1 MPSRVLSRT
10 ALAGAW
16 IDARLSRRSTVLGLL
31 GAIGVAYL
39 AVVQLL
45 GVAAFSPDSWSYFEL
60 AKTVFSGDF
69 YRFNTFRSHFS
80 EHYSASFPFGF
91 PIALAVLHGVVG
103 PVPEAAQYFNVA
115 VMLATAYVVVRIGDE
130 LRFPAVAGLAV
141 ACSLML
147 YLPYFDEVRAGRSL
161 PLAIMLFAV
170 ACLLHLRDRPGAAG
184 LLFGL
189 SALVRFDFLTHAIVF
204 IAVAPLLRRRFDPGA
219 FPLAAA
225 GFAIGIAPWVVYGFV
240 HFGTF
245 WASDN
250 AWVAMSALPAFVEDY
265 PAAAAITASQDVA
278 LWLGRLAA
286 NVRPLGEALQ
296 WASTQFP
303 LVPVLAV
310 AILLDWRVASG
321 HGIARFAICAAALA
335 ASTVPY
341 VLTGYVD
348 PRYFSVHLVCASLLL
363 WSYLLPSNRG
373 RRTGALVQWTGV
385 VAVGLVVALGAR
397 DLYRSA
403 IYGQGQADEMR
414 KELALI
420 ESLRQCH
427 LRTPAVTYLF
437 AGERLSP
444 FKYGAITGMRTA
456 RLPTNFVAMDE
467 PQRKA
472 FFARMSPFVLVKT
485 FSDDRQC
492 PT

>member
-1 MPSRVLSRT
+1 MPSGLLSRT

-16 IDARLSRRSTVLGLL
+16 IDTRLSRRSTVIGVL

-39 AVVQLL
+39 AVIQLI
-45 GVAAFSPDSWSYFEL
+45 GVAAFSPDSWSFFEL
-60 AKTVFSGDF
+60 ARTVFGGDF
-69 YRFNTFRSHFS
+69 YRFNTHRSHFS

-103 PVPEAAQYFNVA
+103 AVPEAAQYLNVA

-130 LRFPAVAGLAV
+130 LQFPGVAGLVV

-161 PLAIMLFAV
+161 PLAIMLFAL
-170 ACLLHLRDRPGAAG
+170 ACLLHLRDRPVAAG

-189 SALVRFDFLTHAIVF
+189 SALVRFDFLTHSIVC
-204 IAVAPLLRRRFDPGA
+204 IAAMPLLKQRFDPGA
-219 FPLAAA
+219 SLRVAA
-225 GFAIGIAPWVVYGFV
+225 GFAIGIAPWVI
-240 HFGTF
+240 FGYVRFGSF

-278 LWLGRLAA
+278 LWFRRLAS
-286 NVRPLGEALQ
+286 NLRPLAEALH
-296 WASTQFP
+296 WSLDLFP
-303 LVPVLAV
+303 LLPVLAV
-310 AILLDWRVASG
+310 AILLEWRVAFE
-321 HGIARFAICAAALA
+321 HGIARFAIGAAALA

-341 VLTGYVD
+341 LLTGYVD

-363 WSYLLPSNRG
+363 WSYLLPSNRD
-373 RRTGALVQWTGV
+373 RSPGALVRWTGI
-385 VAVGLVVALGAR
+385 VAVCLVVANGAPH
-397 DLYRSA
+397 LHRSA
-403 IYGQGQADEMR
+403 IYGHALADEMR
-414 KELALI
+414 QELALI

-427 LRTPAVTYLF
+427 LRTPEATFLF

-444 FKYGAITGMRTA
+444 FKYGAVTGMRTA
-456 RLPTNFVAMDE
+456 RLPTNFATMDE
-467 PQRKA
+467 AQKKA
-472 FFARMSPFVLVKT
+472 FFARLSPFVLVKT